1 MLPGMSK
8 TIVVGY
14 DDKEPAKRALERAIA
29 EAKESGGTLVV
40 VTVVE
45 FPLDPE
51 GPQSFGALDDS
62 PARMIPLV
70 VPPELEPVLAHARG
84 RVAAES
90 VQADFLWAAGWLEP
104 TSQPRSSGRP
114 APTSPSDCELAEGAA
129 GYLSEALGP
138 SGPGFRLC
146 EQARCHAEGTPS
158 ALGGRV

>member
-62 PARMIPLV
+62 P
-70 VPPELEPVLAHARG
+70 
-84 RVAAES
+84 S
-90 VQADFLWAAGWLEP
+90 
-104 TSQPRSSGRP
+104 RSSCRP
-114 APTSPSDCELAEGAA
+114 SSSRCSPTRESPPSPCR
-129 GYLSEALGP
+129 P
-138 SGPGFRLC
+138 TFSGPPATRP
-146 EQARCHAEGTPS
+146 R
-158 ALGGRV
+158 

>member
-29 EAKESGGTLVV
+29 GAKESGVTLVV

-62 PARMIPLV
+62 PAGMIPLV

-84 RVAAES
+84 RVTAES
-90 VQADFLWAAGWLEP
+90 VQADFLWAAGD
-104 TSQPRSSGRP
+104 P
-114 APTSPSDCELAEGAA
+114 AEVIVDVARDRKAVLVVIGSHHHGFLAKLVGADEVKRQA
-129 GYLSEALGP
+129 GADVLVVE
-138 SGPGFRLC
+138 
-146 EQARCHAEGTPS
+146 
-158 ALGGRV
+158 